1 MTMRRIGVM
10 QEYVSSE
17 KRKLMRTRNE
27 LDAARQDVTRHTLTA
42 NLRRDVAMAWLE
54 RYYAVKS
61 RELLKSLESEVE
73 IQLQTLESQLRA
85 GKATAIESPMAT
97 AMLLQTRDRVL
108 MADKQERL
116 ANIVL
121 ARWLGDDAKR
131 EPGTP
136 PNIETLPLDLANSD
150 VINAAPP
157 LQEHLREM
165 DIAKAE
171 LMIAEKNKSPN
182 WSWELA
188 YQQRGSD
195 YSNMI
200 SFGVSVPLTLNSA
213 NRQDPEVAAKRAQV
227 EQAEQLHEDM
237 LREVQS
243 GVASAYT
250 EWQSLI
256 ERRKRLADALL
267 PVARQRIELS
277 LAAYRAGQSSLA
289 SVLEARRAEVE
300 ARMQLLDLERETAR
314 LWAQLQFIYADSANA
329 QTHAQGVQP

>member
-1 MTMRRIGVM
+1 
-10 QEYVSSE
+10 
-17 KRKLMRTRNE
+17 
-27 LDAARQDVTRHTLTA
+27 
-42 NLRRDVAMAWLE
+42 
-54 RYYAVKS
+54 
-61 RELLKSLESEVE
+61 
-73 IQLQTLESQLRA
+73 
-85 GKATAIESPMAT
+85 
-97 AMLLQTRDRVL
+97 
-108 MADKQERL
+108 
-116 ANIVL
+116 
-121 ARWLGDDAKR
+121 
-131 EPGTP
+131 
-136 PNIETLPLDLANSD
+136 
-150 VINAAPP
+150 
-157 LQEHLREM
+157 
-165 DIAKAE
+165 
-171 LMIAEKNKSPN
+171 
-182 WSWELA
+182 LA